1 VKHNVIVVVNVAKNA
16 GTQSNMK
23 TPIATLVKRIKYKGG
38 RKYRRA
44 FFKLGKFRMSEISA
58 AGFEIVLR
66 FPKQMILLPP
76 APPSTTEVV

>member
-1 VKHNVIVVVNVAKNA
+1 MKHNVIVVVNVAKNA

-44 FFKLGKFRMSEISA
+44 YYKLGKYRMSEISA

-76 APPSTTEVV
+76 ITEVV